1 MSTASSR
8 RAAPRTAWAG
18 WVRFAAIILMVN
30 GFFSV
35 IQGLAALIGP
45 DTYYAVV
52 EGEVFLF
59 NVEGWGWFNLILGA
73 LLIGTGFGL
82 FVEAGWARVTAIV
95 LAVISAVVQMIL
107 VPLQPWWAIIV
118 IAIDVTIIY
127 AIVVRGEEIRDA
139 R

>member
-8 RAAPRTAWAG
+8 RAAPRTAWAS

-30 GFFSV
+30 GLFSV
-35 IQGLAALIGP
+35 LQGFAALFGP

-52 EGEVFLF
+52 EGDVFLF
-59 NVEGWGWFNLILGA
+59 NMEGWGWFNLILGA
-73 LLIGTGFGL
+73 LLIGTAFGL
-82 FVEAGWARVTAIV
+82 FVEAGWARVTALV
-95 LAVISAVVQMIL
+95 LAAISAVVQMVL
-107 VPLQPWWAIIV
+107 LPFQPWWAFIV

-127 AIVVRGEEIRDA
+127 ALVVRGAEIRDA